1 VWNAHRKEWDKVPV
15 QIVKMLISNG
25 VKRRDGSF
33 YRANTEDFDYLAL
46 LILKTCFIM
55 AAEKKSANRG
65 GENSTLSEA
74 EIERL
79 RRDIYR
85 PDMDK
90 LRLFTQMLRVN
101 ALFKKAKVTH
111 K

>member
-1 VWNAHRKEWDKVPV
+1 
-15 QIVKMLISNG
+15 
-25 VKRRDGSF
+25 
-33 YRANTEDFDYLAL
+33 
-46 LILKTCFIM
+46 M
-55 AAEKKSANRG
+55 AAEKKSAKPVEG
-65 GENSTLSEA
+65 DSTPDQG

-90 LRLFTQMLRVN
+90 FRLFTQMLRVN
-101 ALFKKAKVTH
+101 TLFKKAKVTH